1 MGCTWRP
8 DMWDEGRTCPPDCKL
23 LRPEVLR
30 PPGCRINL
38 ATSRWQRISPSVGA
52 GVTQAASQ
60 GGGQSELGVNHGR
73 FKSGLPHAQ
82 LCDLPQAALP
92 TSLSLAVMLCN

>member
-1 MGCTWRP
+1 
-8 DMWDEGRTCPPDCKL
+8 MWDEGRTCPPDCKL

-60 GGGQSELGVNHGR
+60 GGGQSELRVNHGQL
-73 FKSGLPHAQ
+73 KSGLPHAQ
-82 LCDLPQAALP
+82 LCDLWQAALP
-92 TSLSLAVMLCN
+92 TSLSLAVTLYN